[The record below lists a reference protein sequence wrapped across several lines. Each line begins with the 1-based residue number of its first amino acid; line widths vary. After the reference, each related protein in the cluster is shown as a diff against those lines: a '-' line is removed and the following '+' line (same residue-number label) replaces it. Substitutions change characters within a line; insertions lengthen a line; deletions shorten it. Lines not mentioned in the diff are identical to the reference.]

1 MSRLDRHPSWRELNR
16 LADDELENGPRR
28 MALEHVTG
36 CPRCTRR
43 MSFLASLREAGREM
57 RHPSPPKDLLD
68 DILRSRKEGGRVI
81 LPASPP
87 PSRSRRKLPAAAAGI
102 AIAGLAGLATI
113 LLVSEAGAGASEL
126 WFDPPDPVPGEEVRV
141 TYRPGNLLADESSLR
156 LRVRFRT
163 PDSEPPRETL
173 GTHHEI
179 VLMPDGEGRYTGKL
193 QLPRDFAFAIS
204 AVEDMDGDRVDDKAG
219 RLWSLRAHLVDGLP
233 SLGALRQE
241 FMVLQSSDWPAAG
254 RAIAE
259 MGTLYPGR
267 AEGWSLQLAHDDVT
281 ALPDEAAADLAKHR
295 EIFRKLRSQ
304 LLLARPDVDETAG
317 MARYAA
323 ALGDEEALQY
333 WSERLETQDPYHRFI
348 VSRRVAELAADPER
362 AESYLE
368 SLWSAEGLRRE
379 MVYRR
384 GFQFAGRAGDAEAV
398 QRWALR
404 GLPLADD
411 HIWARNAA
419 LALVAYPETRA
430 RGLAEIHRLL
440 AHLDEESMEERP
452 LHSSRQDVRQESRR
466 LSRELH
472 VLLGVELLR
481 AGEVQAAIAELD
493 AAEGLGGWNP
503 ELHRA
508 RFEASLLGGDTLA
521 ALADFHRLDA
531 DPIYSRQSV
540 DSLYRRIP
548 ARSPGELAAGR
559 ATADREL
566 AERLLADQTIPRP
579 LPDSQ
584 LLTATGASRSLDEL
598 LASRPTVL
606 VFWDRRILESDVEEL
621 KRAGDLLSGGSG
633 QILWV
638 TPEPGSQS
646 LLAFKRAS
654 NLNLPSY
661 YDPESN
667 LATALGE
674 WRLRAYYVIDRAGLI
689 RARVHSLMEA
699 VRHVEVLEMES
710 RDTA

>member
-1 MSRLDRHPSWRELNR
+1 MSRLRHPSWRELNR
-16 LADDELENGPRR
+16 LADDELDNGPRR
-28 MALEHVTG
+28 MALEHVAG
-36 CPRCTRR
+36 CPRCARR
-43 MSFLASLREAGREM
+43 MSFLTSLREAGREM

-68 DILRSRKEGGRVI
+68 DILRSRNEGGRVI

-87 PSRSRRKLPAAAAGI
+87 PARSRLKLPAAAAGI
-102 AIAGLAGLATI
+102 ALAGLAGLATI

-126 WFDPPDPVPGEEVRV
+126 WFDPPDPVPGEQVRV

-156 LRVRFRT
+156 LRVRFRA
-163 PDSEPPRETL
+163 PDSEPPRGTL
-173 GTHHEI
+173 GTHHDI
-179 VLMPDGEGRYTGKL
+179 VLMPDGDGGYTGTL
-193 QLPRDFAFAIS
+193 QLPRDFAFAMS
-204 AVEDMDGDRVDDKAG
+204 VVEDMDGDRVDDRAG
-219 RLWSLRAHLVDGLP
+219 RLWSLRAHMVDGLP

-241 FMVLQSSDWPAAG
+241 FLVLQSSDWPAAG

-259 MGTLYPGR
+259 MYTLYPDH

-295 EIFRKLRSQ
+295 EIFRKLNTQ
-304 LLLARPDVDETAG
+304 LLSARPDVDEAAG
-317 MARYAA
+317 MVRYAT
-323 ALGDEEALQY
+323 ALGDDDVLQY
-333 WSERLETQDPYHRFI
+333 WSKRLESQDPHHRFI
-348 VSRRVAELAADPER
+348 VSRRVAALAADPEQ

-368 SLWSAEGLRRE
+368 SLWSAEGLRTE

-384 GFQFAGRAGDAEAV
+384 GFQFAGQAGDAEAV
-398 QRWALR
+398 RRWALR
-404 GLPLADD
+404 GLALADD
-411 HIWARNAA
+411 HIWTRNAA

-430 RGLAEIHRLL
+430 RGLAEIRRLL
-440 AHLDEESMEERP
+440 AHLDEESIVERP
-452 LHSSRQDVRQESRR
+452 LHSRREDVRLDSRR
-466 LSRELH
+466 LGRDLH
-472 VLLGVELLR
+472 ALLGEELL
-481 AGEVQAAIAELD
+481 AIGEVRAAIAELN

-503 ELHRA
+503 KLYRV
-508 RFEASLLGGDTLA
+508 RFEARLLEGDTLA

-559 ATADREL
+559 AKADREL
-566 AERLLADQTIPRP
+566 AERLLAEQSIPRP
-579 LPDSQ
+579 LPEAE

-598 LASRPTVL
+598 LARRPTVL
-606 VFWDRRILESDVEEL
+606 VFWDRRVFESDVEEL
-621 KRAGDLLSGGSG
+621 VRAGDLLSGGSG
-633 QILWV
+633 QLVWV
-638 TPEPGSQS
+638 TSEPSSRS

-654 NLNLPSY
+654 NLELPSY
-661 YDPESN
+661 HDPDSN

-674 WRLRAYYVIDRAGLI
+674 WRLRAYYVIDRAGSI

-699 VRHVEVLEMES
+699 VRHVEVLELES